1 MFGLGTMFIRTHGRY
16 DPVSSLPES
25 WLGLWATC
33 LPPFLVFA
41 KPTFVS
47 FFPLFF
53 WTLNWCC
60 TGLRKEKT
68 LINSFYIL
76 LGTFQ
81 ILIKNGSEW
90 GNGTYSIWRRD
101 WGFSWCSEGEC
112 CQLWEEAWKG
122 ITSILGLLC
131 KLLRLKNLI
140 TSYSKQSSPFQ
151 HFYLPTFRWEK
162 GGRWQEG
169 RRAGKGSKSQTSINL
184 ANKSSKSK
192 K

>member
-101 WGFSWCSEGEC
+101 CGFSWCSEGEC

-131 KLLRLKNLI
+131 KLR
-140 TSYSKQSSPFQ
+140 TSYIHKSYNFLFKTKLSFSTFSPSHFQ
-151 HFYLPTFRWEK
+151 VGE
-162 GGRWQEG
+162 
-169 RRAGKGSKSQTSINL
+169 RREVARGEES
-184 ANKSSKSK
+184 
-192 K
+192 